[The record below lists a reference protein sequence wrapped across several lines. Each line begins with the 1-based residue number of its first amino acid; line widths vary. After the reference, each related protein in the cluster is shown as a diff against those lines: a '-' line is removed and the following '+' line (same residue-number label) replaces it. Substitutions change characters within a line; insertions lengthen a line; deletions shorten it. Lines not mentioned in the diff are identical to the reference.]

1 MDRTLILVGIGGL
14 AGSVLRYIV
23 TLLFARQAGS
33 AFPYGTLVVNLAGC
47 FLIGVIFALS
57 EKGDVLSPEWR
68 LLLTT
73 GFCGGF
79 TTFSAFSYESIRLT
93 QDGELLLLLLYV
105 SISVIAG
112 LLATWFGMLIIRW
125 I

>member
-14 AGSVLRYIV
+14 AGSILRYLI
-23 TLLFARQAGS
+23 TLFFARQAGS
-33 AFPYGTLVVNLAGC
+33 AFPYGTLVVNLTGC
-47 FLIGVIFALS
+47 FLIGLIFALS

-68 LLLTT
+68 ILLTT

-79 TTFSAFSYESIRLT
+79 TTFSTFSYESIRLM
-93 QDGELLLLLLYV
+93 QDGEVLFVSLYV
-105 SISVIAG
+105 GISVIVG
-112 LLATWFGMLIIRW
+112 LLATWLGMLIIRW

>member
-14 AGSVLRYIV
+14 AGSILRYLI
-23 TLLFARQAGS
+23 TLFFARQAGS
-33 AFPYGTLVVNLAGC
+33 TFPYGTLVVNLTGC
-47 FLIGVIFALS
+47 FLIGLIFALS

-68 LLLTT
+68 ILLTT

-79 TTFSAFSYESIRLT
+79 TTFSTFSYESIRLM
-93 QDGELLLLLLYV
+93 QDGEVLFVSLYV
-105 SISVIAG
+105 GISVIVG
-112 LLATWFGMLIIRW
+112 LLATWLGMLIIRW